1 MSMIQVACQTYT
13 WEMLGAEWKGQV
25 TDLLDWVAGAGYA
38 GIEITNSMIGEY
50 YNQPEQFAAELA
62 KRDLKLAAF
71 AYATTGFT
79 DPDRWEQDIIG
90 ARQAIEF
97 VRHFPEPRLGL
108 GGAAH
113 PSSEDPWEKIDQAIR
128 FYNQVGHL
136 SADLGVSVNVHPH
149 SHYGSLLESAES
161 YAYLMDHLDA
171 RFVSLGPDT
180 GHIVR
185 GGQDLMTCLSTYISR
200 ITHLHLKDVTTDGDW
215 VVLGEGTCDYPAVL
229 TLLES
234 VDYDG
239 WIVGEEE
246 SAAARQDG
254 IAAIRK
260 NRSYLQSI
268 GY

>member
-1 MSMIQVACQTYT
+1 MSAIQIGCQTYT

-38 GIEITNSMIGEY
+38 GIEITNAMIGVY
-50 YNQPEQFAAELA
+50 HDQPEQFAEQLA
-62 KRDLKLAAF
+62 NRDMRLAAF

-79 DPDRWEQDIIG
+79 DPDRWDEDIDG
-90 ARQAIEF
+90 ARTAIEF
-97 VRHFPEPRLGL
+97 LRHFPEPRLGL

-113 PSSEDPWEKIDQAIR
+113 TSSENNWGKLDQAIR
-128 FYNQVGHL
+128 FYNQVGQMGT
-136 SADLGVSVNVHPH
+136 DQGISVNVHPH

-180 GHIVR
+180 GHIIR
-185 GGQDLMTCLSTYISR
+185 GGQDLVSCLGTYISR
-200 ITHLHLKDVTTDGDW
+200 ITHLHLKDVTAAGEW
-215 VVLGEGTCDYPAVL
+215 VALGEGICDFPAVL
-229 TLLES
+229 ALLES

-239 WIVGEEE
+239 WVVGEEE
-246 SAAARQDG
+246 SAEAHQNG

-260 NRSYLQSI
+260 NRDYLQSI